1 MEDRP
6 RPAEQVLSGCDTVSV
21 RSRSMRSDAERVLRA
36 LVGRDDA
43 VLRDDQWAAVEAL
56 VADRRRVFVVQR
68 TGWGKSAVYFVA
80 TALLRAQGAGPTL
93 IVSPLLA
100 LMRNQI
106 DAAARAGIT
115 AHTINSSNTE
125 EWEQVEQALATS
137 SVDVLLISPER
148 LNNPDFRDRVLPA
161 VASRI
166 GLLVVDEAHCVS
178 DWGHDFRPDYRRVR
192 DALVRLP
199 ADVPVL
205 ATTAT
210 ANERV
215 ITDVADQLAAGA
227 DGTTYDVLVQRG
239 SLERESLRL
248 GVLRLECSEH
258 QLGWLVEHLDELPG
272 SGIIY
277 TLTVAGAE
285 DVAELLRASGHDVVA
300 YSGRTDTADR
310 LEIEAALVEN
320 RVKAVVATSALGMG
334 FDKPDLGFVVH
345 VGAPQSPIA
354 YYQQVGRAGR
364 SVERADVLLLPGRE
378 DEAVWRYFA
387 SLAFPDED
395 VVRVALAALDR
406 VRPTSTAALETKVEL
421 RRARLEMMLKV
432 LDVDGAVR
440 RVPGGWVATG
450 DPWAYDRERYE
461 RVSAARAR
469 EQQAMRR
476 YLAGGSCRMEMLRHD
491 LDDPG
496 AEPCGRCDE
505 CAGPWFPTTVSQRAT
520 TAARAALDRPGVD
533 LEERTTWPTGM
544 AALGVDVKG
553 RIAESERALTGRAIA
568 RLSDIGWGTRLR
580 ELLGPGSTDQHAPTP
595 VISAVVDVLKAW
607 GWARRP
613 VAVVAMPSRSRPQLV
628 ASVAEGI
635 ARIGKLPLLGSLAYD
650 HGEPTDG
657 RGGNSA
663 HRLAGVWDRVVV
675 PDDLAAEL
683 GALDGPVLLVDDIA
697 DSRWTITVAAR
708 ALRRAGAA
716 NVLPFV
722 LALDG

>member
-1 MEDRP
+1 
-6 RPAEQVLSGCDTVSV
+6 
-21 RSRSMRSDAERVLRA
+21 MRSDAERVLRA

-100 LMRNQI
+100 LMRNQVE
-106 DAAARAGIT
+106 AAARAGIT

-125 EWEQVEQALATS
+125 EWEQVERALATS
-137 SVDVLLISPER
+137 SVDVLLVSPER
-148 LNNPDFRDRVLPA
+148 LNNPDFRDRVLPG

-178 DWGHDFRPDYRRVR
+178 DWGHDFRPDYRRIR

-199 ADVPVL
+199 ANVPVL

-215 ITDVADQLAAGA
+215 VTDVADQLAAGA
-227 DGTTYDVLVQRG
+227 DGATYDVLVQRG

-248 GVLRLECSEH
+248 GVLRLERPED
-258 QLGWLVEHLDELPG
+258 QLGWLVEHLDDLPG

-285 DVAELLRASGHDVVA
+285 DVAALLRASGHEVVA

-310 LEIEAALVEN
+310 LATEAALVEN

-387 SLAFPDED
+387 SLTFPDED

-406 VRPTSTAALETKVEL
+406 VRPMSTAALETKVEL

-450 DPWAYDRERYE
+450 EPWTYDRERYE
-461 RVSAARAR
+461 RVSAARSR
-469 EQQAMRR
+469 EQQAMRS
-476 YLAGGSCRMEMLRHD
+476 YLAGGSCRMEMLRRD

-505 CAGPWFPTTVSQRAT
+505 CAGPWFPTTVSQHAT
-520 TAARAALDRPGVD
+520 AAARAAIDRPGVD

-553 RIAESERALTGRAIA
+553 RIAEDERALTGRAIA
-568 RLSDIGWGTRLR
+568 RLSDIGWGSRLR
-580 ELLGPGSTDQHAPTP
+580 ELLGPGSTDQQASTR
-595 VISAVVDVLKAW
+595 VITAVVDVLKAW

-613 VAVVAMPSRSRPQLV
+613 VAVVAMPSRSRPQLI
-628 ASVAEGI
+628 ASVAEGV

-650 HGEPTDG
+650 RGGPTDG

-663 HRLAGVWDRVVV
+663 HRLAGVWGRVVV
-675 PDDLAAEL
+675 PDDVAAQFV
-683 GALDGPVLLVDDIA
+683 ALDGPVLLVDDTA